1 MTVTTLAESTSPTNL
16 YVTINPSD
24 LSNYYSSTRVY
35 TVGKANLK
43 GINMPSC
50 RKQNLSGD
58 GTLVVSSEGTTGN
71 LKEPIEYSPEKS
83 GYALSGTYTYRSD
96 TPAGTYT
103 SVASLKYGYYWKN
116 DFEGN
121 PITNE
126 EDKYKDITLNCKYP
140 FIRPTTLTIEK
151 VYAVDDKNKTL
162 TDNTFTET
170 EKNKSGTIYKSNY
183 LKIKLVS
190 SVPGKLIT
198 KDNIKFLGTGE
209 KSITYV
215 SSSLYDDKSNLLT
228 SSGDNPNFNVYGK
241 IHYLTLKANDIHDL
255 IDIQITF
262 TPENIN
268 EYATGSTSYKLKI
281 KPTSLTVNIQKDGS
295 KWDNSGMTVALMKQS
310 DFPTQDKSKFVKSEV
325 SSKSSITFKDIANG
339 SYCLDVGKDSN
350 QKDKN
355 KRAAERITEF
365 MKISKDCGNNATA
378 GCMKA
383 NTTVN
388 ANSGHVGMYG
398 SPETILDANTYSY
411 ITADG
416 TSLAFDYAS
425 DSAFAVWID
434 IDGPNKGGFIVGSD
448 VFPLTFLKDGLS
460 IYSFAEFQYE
470 EEFAS
475 WILMHGN
482 MDYAKADASCKCP
495 DGKTI
500 LDGVNNTTCK

>member
-1 MTVTTLAESTSPTNL
+1 MTNKHAINNSKHSTNNSLLTNFAFTLAETLIVMGIIGVVAALTLPNL
-16 YVTINPSD
+16 N
-24 LSNYYSSTRVY
+24 SST
-35 TVGKANLK
+35 
-43 GINMPSC
+43 
-50 RKQNLSGD
+50 GD
-58 GTLVVSSEGTTGN
+58 
-71 LKEPIEYSPEKS
+71 K
-83 GYALSGTYTYRSD
+83 
-96 TPAGTYT
+96 
-103 SVASLKYGYYWKN
+103 
-116 DFEGN
+116 
-121 PITNE
+121 
-126 EDKYKDITLNCKYP
+126 
-140 FIRPTTLTIEK
+140 EK
-151 VYAVDDKNKTL
+151 VVKVQ
-162 TDNTFTET
+162 
-170 EKNKSGTIYKSNY
+170 
-183 LKIKLVS
+183 KIA
-190 SVPGKLIT
+190 
-198 KDNIKFLGTGE
+198 
-209 KSITYV
+209 
-215 SSSLYDDKSNLLT
+215 SNLEDAL
-228 SSGDNPNFNVYGK
+228 GRAQAVYGP
-241 IHYLTLKANDIHDL
+241 
-255 IDIQITF
+255 ID
-262 TPENIN
+262 E
-268 EYATGSTSYKLKI
+268 
-281 KPTSLTVNIQKDGS
+281 
-295 KWDNSGMTVALMKQS
+295 W
-310 DFPTQDKSKFVKSEV
+310 FV
-325 SSKSSITFKDIANG
+325 
-339 SYCLDVGKDSN
+339 KDSN
-350 QKDKN
+350 KKDKN